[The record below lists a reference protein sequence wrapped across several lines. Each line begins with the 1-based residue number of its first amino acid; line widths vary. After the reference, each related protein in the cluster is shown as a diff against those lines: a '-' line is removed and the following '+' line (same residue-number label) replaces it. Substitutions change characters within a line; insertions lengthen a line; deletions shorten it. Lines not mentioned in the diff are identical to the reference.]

1 MNNSVIEFPSIQ
13 SCLSHKMLT
22 RLAWMNA
29 GWHAR
34 DHKSFDEE
42 KKLFFRFSCYIFQF
56 RLIDVLFACTNL
68 HFVEKIYLCSFNKT
82 VQSAS
87 QSVIIDR
94 KSKANRN
101 FWSFFNVCWTRILL
115 SFFSKQVYWGC
126 VLQNG
131 SCKLLAV
138 KLLFYPRSKKLQNNK
153 NVARNDNY
161 SVLFALETTSVV
173 KTNGKFR
180 YRLVFNGPLM

>member
-1 MNNSVIEFPSIQ
+1 
-13 SCLSHKMLT
+13 MLVGMLVT
-22 RLAWMNA
+22 TNRLM
-29 GWHAR
+29 
-34 DHKSFDEE
+34 
-42 KKLFFRFSCYIFQF
+42 KKKTFFFRFSCYIFQF